1 MMSHLPAQIANERSI
16 SYHLYANRLPHPARS
31 PIIARHLMPLN
42 AQQSSDLQ
50 SLRQLATQ
58 VSTHCPD
65 IRQMARSIAKQ
76 LLARHNLSSHDPDQV
91 YFHRFHSASSS
102 PRTFS
107 GWQHYSPP
115 YQSLTLPQLVMHRFS
130 VDDQNYSDELAN
142 YTGFYSAGPGKDG
155 YDESNEI
162 PLAPKEALE
171 FFWEVDFSADFHQH
185 LEQFWSEDSD
195 AYRTLAKS
203 TFLSKVLEVSAQK
216 GSSAL
221 AKRARQVA
229 EALTGER
236 TWPPTLQ
243 QLQQEISPAQGF
255 RLCTFDI
262 GGHIASSIFRVVME
276 DGYQLL
282 YLPGEVDAL
291 QLFSDARALNT
302 WVLAQTGTAEDRAR
316 FMSHFALNSQAEND
330 TSVGLGHLLD
340 VLKTQWDCAHP
351 VGLNTLDRTLQ
362 VDAFSYLRDA
372 TRQRMLDD
380 AHFALRSNADLRK
393 QLWIG
398 YLAAFAKVFGPMAA
412 VDWPVALAVVGAGL
426 AETGL
431 NIDQAINGH
440 TTAER
445 QAGVTGAILAG
456 VNTLF
461 NVALLYASGVNA
473 AGEIA
478 EATEI
483 GEATTG
489 GENPFEPSEESQPT
503 GEELEPATSVEIE
516 AWVPKPFQPSELA
529 PLLESLESNDIL
541 RNVPDSGRFT
551 GILFQDGKQYAMVGE
566 DTYQVRYVREL
577 KTWVIIDPDNPYSF
591 ARNVPIVADG
601 DGNWQFTERL
611 GLRGGTP
618 RFLLKAW
625 GRLAPRPAIPALEP
639 SPYEVPQAEREPLQS
654 AADGKEDRALSDPY
668 NGSPYSL
675 YRQLRD
681 QLATDAQQF
690 YAAVVP
696 PARPVIPEISST
708 ASPKEIL
715 RSLYEQSAG
724 LVIGESHTQKSAK
737 QFLISTMRQLKKQ
750 GVDVL
755 YMEHFMTDFHQ
766 ADLDLFNR
774 TGTLPDGLKAYVE
787 NYDYIATLGEQT
799 PYTMKKVLHE
809 AYKQNVRI
817 QAIDCLASYRQAWYE
832 KPSPTIRQEMM
843 NFFAQ
848 RIIEADKV
856 RRGAGRWVALVGNS
870 HVNTFN
876 RVPGLSELQGAIGL
890 RIEDIEIGQAGSIGA
905 DSGFWDEVD
914 GEHFFVRNDLLLQV
928 AISRP
933 WM

>member
-1 MMSHLPAQIANERSI
+1 MAI
-16 SYHLYANRLPHPARS
+16 
-31 PIIARHLMPLN
+31 
-42 AQQSSDLQ
+42 
-50 SLRQLATQ
+50 Q

-65 IRQMARSIAKQ
+65 IRQMARDIAKQ
-76 LLARHNLSSHDPDQV
+76 LLARHNLSSHDPDHV
-91 YFHRFHSASSS
+91 YFHRFHSGSSS

-107 GWQHYSPP
+107 GWQHHSAP

-130 VDDQNYSDELAN
+130 VDDQNYLDELAN
-142 YTGFYSAGPGKDG
+142 YTGFYSAGPGKDA
-155 YDESNEI
+155 YDEHNEL
-162 PLAPKEALE
+162 PLAPKEVLGY
-171 FFWEVDFSADFHQH
+171 FWEVDFSTDFHQH
-185 LEQFWSEDSD
+185 LEHFWSEDSD

-203 TFLSKVLEVSAQK
+203 TFLGKVLEVSAQK

-221 AKRARQVA
+221 ARRARQVA
-229 EALTGER
+229 EALTGAR

-243 QLQQEISPAQGF
+243 QLQQEISPAQGI

-262 GGHIASSIFRVVME
+262 GGHVASSIFRVVME

-282 YLPGEVDAL
+282 YRPGEVDAL
-291 QLFSDARALNT
+291 QLFSDPRDLYT

-330 TSVGLGHLLD
+330 AGVGLGHLLD
-340 VLKTQWDCAHP
+340 VMKAQWDCTHP
-351 VGLNTLDRTLQ
+351 EGINTLDRTLQ

-372 TRQRMLDD
+372 TRQRMIGD

-398 YLAAFAKVFGPMAA
+398 YLATFAKVFAPMAA

-461 NVALLYASGVNA
+461 NATLLHAGGVNA

-478 EATEI
+478 EAAQI
-483 GEATTG
+483 GETTSG
-489 GENPFEPSEESQPT
+489 SESQPGI
-503 GEELEPATSVEIE
+503 GEENQLTGDELGSATSAEIE
-516 AWVPKPFQPSELA
+516 TWVPKTFQAAEFAQLI
-529 PLLESLESNDIL
+529 ESLESNDIL
-541 RNVPDSGRFT
+541 RSASDSGRFT
-551 GILFQDGKQYAMVGE
+551 GIFFQDGKQYAMVGE
-566 DTYQVRYVREL
+566 GTYQVRYVGEL

-591 ARNVPIVADG
+591 TRNVPVVLD
-601 DGNWQFTERL
+601 DEGNWQFTERM
-611 GLRGGTP
+611 GLKGGTP
-618 RFLLKAW
+618 RFLLKVW
-625 GRLAPRPAIPALEP
+625 GRLAPRPALPALEP
-639 SPYEVPQAEREPLQS
+639 SPYEVAQAEREALQD
-654 AADGKEDRALSDPY
+654 AANGNQDMELSDPY
-668 NGSPYSL
+668 NGPPYTL

-681 QLATDAQQF
+681 QLAADAQHF
-690 YAAVVP
+690 YAAVTP
-696 PARPVIPEISST
+696 PARPVIPEIPGT

-715 RSLYEQSAG
+715 RSLYEQSEG
-724 LVIGESHTQKSAK
+724 LVIGESHTQQSAK
-737 QFLISTMRQLKKQ
+737 QFLISNMRQLKKQ

-774 TGTLPDGLKAYVE
+774 TGTIPDGLKAYIE
-787 NYDYIATLGEQT
+787 NHDYIATLGEQT

-817 QAIDCLASYRQAWYE
+817 QAIDCLVSYRQAWYE
-832 KPSPTIRQEMM
+832 KPSPVIRQEMM
-843 NFFAQ
+843 NFFAH
-848 RIIEADKV
+848 RIIEADQT

-870 HVNTFN
+870 HANSFQG
-876 RVPGLSELQGAIGL
+876 VPGLSELQGAIGL
-890 RIEDIEIGQAGSIGA
+890 RIEDIEIGQPGSIGA
-905 DSGFWDEVD
+905 DSGFWDEVE
-914 GEHFFVRNDLLLQV
+914 GESFFVRNDLLLQV